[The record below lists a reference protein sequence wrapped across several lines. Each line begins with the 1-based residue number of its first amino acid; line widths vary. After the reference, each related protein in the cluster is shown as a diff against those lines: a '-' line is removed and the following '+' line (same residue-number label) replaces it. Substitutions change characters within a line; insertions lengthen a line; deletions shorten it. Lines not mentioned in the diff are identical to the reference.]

1 MKLVEMGSL
10 AGLWLQIH
18 LLHLVN
24 LSWDHLEVNPT
35 LKPLVV
41 GQMNCSQVV
50 AVENMA
56 PELELVAWVQAYH
69 HGPVARGPGP
79 TFVGPVGPFVGVQ
92 GLLEHC
98 TNNRFITFRSIHK
111 LVSFTIYWNI
121 TDGMLFFFGCNCF
134 FIAHQN
140 GFSNHDNASSKGE
153 QKFHLALFSPN
164 IILENIWHSSS
175 VTKPLVLAIN
185 YDVLVISNSSLT
197 CW

>member
-111 LVSFTIYWNI
+111 LVSFTIY
-121 TDGMLFFFGCNCF
+121 
-134 FIAHQN
+134 
-140 GFSNHDNASSKGE
+140 
-153 QKFHLALFSPN
+153 
-164 IILENIWHSSS
+164 
-175 VTKPLVLAIN
+175 
-185 YDVLVISNSSLT
+185 
-197 CW
+197 